1 MRPAG
6 VRALVLASI
15 GGAYGSERSPARAAR
30 PDPQT
35 SAGGPQAPRPVPG
48 LPAFSVLIPAYNAAS
63 TLSATLDSVLAQ
75 RRDDWEAVVVDDGS
89 TDGTVQIARAYAQRD
104 SRFRV
109 VAEDNRG
116 CAGARNTA
124 ARQARGQWLCP
135 LDADDAY
142 EPTFLVSQA
151 ALMEARPGY
160 DIYSCNVWAE
170 FPDGEREVFR
180 RSARTA
186 QVTSFGLDEMLRE
199 NRFCVITC
207 FRRTLFE
214 RLGGFRENV
223 HNEDWDFWLRAM
235 ATGATQ
241 IHNPEILATYRQRRG
256 SMTDDRIRNL
266 ESHRDVLADL
276 IASGGLGVSDLVVAR
291 RSWHHYKVAV
301 ERASLELRLLAGDYR
316 HARTEYVRTFAGY
329 RSVYKYLVGLLI
341 VVASPRAYASLVRR
355 RDPRGRAHRV

>member
-1 MRPAG
+1 MRSASAHARALAITGGVCGPERPPAG
-6 VRALVLASI
+6 
-15 GGAYGSERSPARAAR
+15 AAR
-30 PDPQT
+30 RDRQT
-35 SAGGPQAPRPVPG
+35 SALGRQAPRPAPG
-48 LPAFSVLIPAYNAAS
+48 LPTFSVLIPAYNAAS

-75 RRDDWEAVVVDDGS
+75 RRNDWEAVIVDDGS
-89 TDGTVQIARAYAQRD
+89 TDDTVQIARAYARRD

-109 VAEDNRG
+109 FAEQNRG

-124 ARQARGQWLCP
+124 AREARGEWLCP
-135 LDADDAY
+135 LDSDDEY

-151 ALMEARPGY
+151 ALIEAHPGY

-170 FPDGEREVFR
+170 FPDGERELFR

-186 QVTSFGLDEMLRE
+186 RTTSFGLEEMLRE
-199 NRFCVITC
+199 NQFCVITC
-207 FRRTLFE
+207 FRRSMFE

-241 IHNPEILATYRQRRG
+241 IHNPEILAIYRQRRG
-256 SMTDDRIRNL
+256 SMTDDHIRNL
-266 ESHRDVLADL
+266 ESHRDILADL
-276 IASGGLGVSDLVVAR
+276 IASGGLGVSDLVMAR

-316 HARTEYVRTFAGY
+316 RARTEYLRTFAGY

-355 RDPRGRAHRV
+355 RDRRGRARRV